1 MTKDVALENKAK
13 SDLGLYELMLI
24 LNPELRESEIKKKL
38 EDFEET
44 VVKGGGKVVH
54 QDFWGKRPL
63 AYRIK
68 KKDDGVYTVY
78 NLELPTSFLRE
89 MKEALRIDKEVVR
102 SLIIKL
108 PADHVYTKFD
118 LTYVR
123 EESKKKEFYV
133 KKPMASM
140 VNTSI
145 KHSGPT
151 SKPKEENT
159 QDKGKEANAVD
170 LNKKLD
176 AMLGGSD
183 LKL

>member
-1 MTKDVALENKAK
+1 MTNATVPKGAK
-13 SDLGLYELMLI
+13 SDVSLYELMVI
-24 LNPELRESEIKKKL
+24 LNPELRESEVKKKL

-68 KKDDGVYTVY
+68 KKDEGIYTVY
-78 NLELPTSFLRE
+78 NLELPTSFLVE
-89 MKEALRIDKEVVR
+89 MKQALRIDKEVVR
-102 SLIIKL
+102 SLITKL
-108 PADHVYTKFD
+108 PAGHVYTKFD

-133 KKPMASM
+133 KKPMSNPA
-140 VNTSI
+140 NTSV
-145 KHSGPT
+145 KHSGST
-151 SKPKEENT
+151 SKPREENVE
-159 QDKGKEANAVD
+159 DKGKEANAVD

-176 AMLGGSD
+176 AIIGGSD